1 MKKKGYKRVKIE
13 ENNTNSNNE
22 NINPLLNL
30 ILEKNIIKIT
40 LVFLCLIIIFSFIAF
55 YLISHKK
62 ENIEINEVNTNINNE
77 KIFKIKDLSEKSKI
91 LTEKIENYEKTLR
104 IITMEEIREFRR
116 INDLNIS
123 FDRTKYKRTD
133 TPDISIII
141 TMRNQAHCIYKAIRS
156 VQNQSLKNIEMI
168 IIDDCSLDNSTEVVE
183 NLMKEDDRIILL
195 KHDNV
200 NKGVMITRNEG
211 IRMAKGKYISILD
224 ADDTFLHKDILKYS
238 LNVANMADLDV
249 VEFLAAFINKGNL
262 EGYYHY
268 HGNNPI
274 IYQPELR
281 EKFYEIKEDE
291 KYRPIK
297 CRTVWGKIVKNEVFQ
312 KALKNIPK
320 KYLNDYILE
329 FEDTMITVSL
339 YQVAQSYYGLKHAGY
354 YYTFD
359 EKRNRFPIKNNKKCQ
374 EKEGII
380 KGIDHIKFLQFL
392 IDKLDDNNLKKQIIY
407 HEVKAINNY
416 TYSNFKR
423 TITHHFSLAYSIFEY
438 LLNGEDL
445 NEQQKE
451 KLRKIKDEIKE
462 NEKNS
467 K

>member
-1 MKKKGYKRVKIE
+1 MKGYKRVQIE
-13 ENNTNSNNE
+13 DSNAKTVNE

-30 ILEKNIIKIT
+30 TLII
-40 LVFLCLIIIFSFIAF
+40 LCLIILFSFIVF

-62 ENIEINEVNTNINNE
+62 ENKKSKEFSTNINNDQ
-77 KIFKIKDLSEKSKI
+77 IVQFKNLKEKSKI
-91 LTEKIENYEKTLR
+91 LTEKIQNYEKTLR
-104 IITMEEIREFRR
+104 KIRPEEIDEFRR
-116 INDLNIS
+116 INSLGIL

-133 TPDISIII
+133 TPDISIIT

-183 NLMKEDDRIILL
+183 KFMKEDDRIILL
-195 KHDNV
+195 KHN
-200 NKGVMITRNEG
+200 NINEGIMITRNEG
-211 IRMAKGKYISILD
+211 IRIAKGKYISILD
-224 ADDTFLHKDILKYS
+224 ADDTFIHKDILNYS

-249 VEFLAAFINKGNL
+249 VEFYTAYFSQNKFK
-262 EGYYHY
+262 GYYHY
-268 HGNNPI
+268 HGKYPI

-281 EKFYEIKEDE
+281 TKFYEFKDE
-291 KYRPIK
+291 GKARSIK

-312 KALKNIPK
+312 KTLDNIPE
-320 KYLNDYILE
+320 KYLYDYILG

-339 YQVAQSYYGLKHAGY
+339 YQVAQSYYTLRQPGY
-354 YYTFD
+354 YYTLD
-359 EKRNRFPIKNNKKCQ
+359 EKKNRFPVKNNKKCK

-407 HEVKAINNY
+407 HEIKAINNY
-416 TYSNFKR
+416 TYSNFKS
-423 TITHHFSLAYSIFEY
+423 TIKNHFNWTYSIFDY
-438 LLNGEDL
+438 LLNSEDL
-445 NEQQKE
+445 NEMQKE
-451 KLRKIKDEIKE
+451 NLQKIKDEIKE
-462 NEKNS
+462 NENNS